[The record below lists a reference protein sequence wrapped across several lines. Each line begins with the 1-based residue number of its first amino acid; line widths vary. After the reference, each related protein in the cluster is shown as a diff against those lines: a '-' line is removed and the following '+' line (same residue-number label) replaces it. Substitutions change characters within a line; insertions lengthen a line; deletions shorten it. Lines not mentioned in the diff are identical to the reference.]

1 MLLTVG
7 TVASRYGDAYLARHG
22 AAILP
27 SHRRALHA
35 LAACRTAA
43 LGGHVSG
50 CDHCGYEHFTYHS
63 CRNRSCPQCHTT
75 ATADWSAARETEL
88 LPIPYFH
95 VVFTLPS
102 ALRDLVRAHQ
112 RTALALLMSAAA
124 ESLQALAAD
133 AHYVGGRLGILAV
146 LHTWTRALVY
156 HPHVHCLVP
165 GGGLAPDG
173 QTWVAARANYLV
185 PVRALSVHFRARF
198 LSRLTA
204 ALPDVVIPA
213 RVWQTPWVVYCK
225 PAVQGSGAVL
235 RYLARYVHRVAITN
249 ARLVAVEDGQVTFRY
264 RDRRDASAGA
274 WRTMTLSADEFL
286 RRFLQHVLPR
296 GFHKV
301 RYYGIWHPSAAAL
314 RSRLTLALVPT
325 TRSPGSAM
333 PAPVSPS
340 GGALPARPCPR
351 CEHGTLCLS
360 RVLMRVPRVRP
371 TARAPCDRPGSHACS
386 SPRTCP
392 AGT

>member
-1 MLLTVG
+1 MLSLG
-7 TVASRYGDAYLARHG
+7 AIASRHGEAYLARHG

-27 SHRRALHA
+27 SHRRALHD

-50 CDHCGYEHFTYHS
+50 CDSCGYEHFTYHS
-63 CRNRSCPQCHTT
+63 CRNRSCPQCHTV
-75 ATADWSAARETEL
+75 ATAAWSAARETEL

-95 VVFTLPS
+95 VVFTLP
-102 ALRDLVRAHQ
+102 AELREIVRAHQ
-112 RTALALLMSAAA
+112 RVALALLMATAA

-133 AHYVGGRLGILAV
+133 DHYVGGRLGILAV

-173 QTWVAARANYLV
+173 HTWIAARAHFLV
-185 PVRALSVHFRARF
+185 PVRALSVRFRARF
-198 LSRLTA
+198 LARLKA
-204 ALPDVVIPA
+204 QLPEVAIPA
-213 RVWQTPWVVYCK
+213 SVWQTPWVVYCK
-225 PAVQGSGAVL
+225 PALQGSGAVL

-249 ARLVAVEDGQVTFRY
+249 ARLVAVEHEQVTFRY

-274 WRTMTLSADEFL
+274 WCTMTLSADEFL

-301 RYYGIWHPSAAAL
+301 RYYGIWHPSAAPL
-314 RSRLTLALVPT
+314 RARLTLALAPSTPPTAGARPERVPA
-325 TRSPGSAM
+325 S
-333 PAPVSPS
+333 S
-340 GGALPARPCPR
+340 GDTPPRPCPR
-351 CEHGTLCLS
+351 CEHGTLRLTHVIA
-360 RVLMRVPRVRP
+360 RAPRSRP
-371 TARAPCDRPGSHACS
+371 TARAP
-386 SPRTCP
+386 
-392 AGT
+392 

>member
-1 MLLTVG
+1 MLTVG
-7 TVASRYGDAYLARHG
+7 AIAARFGEAYLAHHG

-27 SHRRALHA
+27 SHRRALRD

-50 CDHCGYEHFTYHS
+50 CDHCGYEHYTYHS
-63 CRNRSCPQCHTT
+63 CRNRSCPQCHSA
-75 ATADWSAARETEL
+75 ATAAWSVAREAEL

-95 VVFTLPS
+95 VVFTLPA
-102 ALRDLVRAHQ
+102 ALRELVRAHQ
-112 RTALALLMSAAA
+112 RVALALLMATAA

-133 AHYVGGRLGILAV
+133 DHYVGGRLGILAV

-173 QTWVAARANYLV
+173 QTWAAARADFLV

-198 LSRLTA
+198 LARLQA
-204 ALPDVVIPA
+204 QLPDVVLP
-213 RVWQTPWVVYCK
+213 RCVWRTPWVVYCK

-249 ARLVAVEDGQVTFRY
+249 ARLVSVTPAAVTFRY
-264 RDRRDASAGA
+264 RDRRDAGAGG
-274 WRTMTLSADEFL
+274 WRAMTLSADEFL

-301 RYYGIWHPSAAAL
+301 RYYGIWHPSAAPL
-314 RSRLTLALVPT
+314 RARLTLALASPT
-325 TRSPGSAM
+325 HSTAEAR
-333 PAPVSPS
+333 PARGTVSGTDRP
-340 GGALPARPCPR
+340 PRPCPH
-351 CEHGTLCLS
+351 CHQGTLRRTGVIARTPL
-360 RVLMRVPRVRP
+360 RRP
-371 TARAPCDRPGSHACS
+371 TAMAP
-386 SPRTCP
+386 
-392 AGT
+392 

>member
-1 MLLTVG
+1 MLTLG
-7 TVASRYGDAYLARHG
+7 AIAARHGDAYLARHG

-27 SHRRALHA
+27 SHRRALHD

-63 CRNRSCPQCHTT
+63 CRNRSCPQCHTV
-75 ATADWSAARETEL
+75 ATAAWSAARETEL

-102 ALRDLVRAHQ
+102 ELRALVRTHQ
-112 RTALALLMSAAA
+112 RVALALLMATAA
-124 ESLQALAAD
+124 ESLRALAAD

-146 LHTWTRALVY
+146 LQTWTRALVY

-165 GGGLAPDG
+165 GGGLAPGG
-173 QTWVAARANYLV
+173 QTWAAARADFLV

-198 LSRLTA
+198 LARLQA
-204 ALPDVVIPA
+204 QLPDVVVPP
-213 RVWQTPWVVYCK
+213 RVWRTPWIVYCK
-225 PAVQGSGAVL
+225 PAVQGRGAVL

-249 ARLVAVEDGQVTFRY
+249 ARLVSVTPGQVTFRY
-264 RDRRDASAGA
+264 RDRRDAGARA

-301 RYYGIWHPSAAAL
+301 RYYGIWHPSAAPL
-314 RSRLTLALVPT
+314 RARLTLALASLTPPT
-325 TRSPGSAM
+325 VELERVTAAGGDTSP
-333 PAPVSPS
+333 
-340 GGALPARPCPR
+340 RPCPR
-351 CEHGTLCLS
+351 CDHGTLRRTGVIARTPL
-360 RVLMRVPRVRP
+360 RRP
-371 TARAPCDRPGSHACS
+371 TAMAP
-386 SPRTCP
+386 
-392 AGT
+392 

>member
-7 TVASRYGDAYLARHG
+7 AVASCYGDAYLARHG

-27 SHRRALHA
+27 SHRRALHD

-50 CDHCGYEHFTYHS
+50 CDHCGYAHFTYHS
-63 CRNRSCPQCHTT
+63 CRNRSCPQCHTA
-75 ATADWSAARETEL
+75 ATAEWSAARETEL

-102 ALRDLVRAHQ
+102 ELRDLVRAHQ
-112 RTALALLMSAAA
+112 RVALALLMSAAA

-173 QTWVAARANYLV
+173 QTWVAAREHFLV

-198 LSRLTA
+198 LARLKA

-249 ARLVAVEDGQVTFRY
+249 ARLVAVAHEQVTFRY
-264 RDRRDASAGA
+264 RDRRDAHAGA
-274 WRTMTLSADEFL
+274 WRLMTLSADEFL

-301 RYYGIWHPSAAAL
+301 RYYGIWHPSAAPL
-314 RSRLTLALVPT
+314 RARLTLALASTARV
-325 TRSPGSAM
+325 
-333 PAPVSPS
+333 PAPASPVPAS
-340 GGALPARPCPR
+340 SPAADALPRPCPR
-351 CEHGTLCLS
+351 CDQGMLS
-360 RVLMRVPRVRP
+360 LHRVLP
-371 TARAPCDRPGSHACS
+371 RAPRLRATAMAP
-386 SPRTCP
+386 
-392 AGT
+392 

>member
-1 MLLTVG
+1 MLTLG
-7 TVASRYGDAYLARHG
+7 AIASRHGDAYLARHG

-27 SHRRALHA
+27 SHRRALQD

-63 CRNRSCPQCHTT
+63 CRNRSCPQCHTA
-75 ATADWSAARETEL
+75 ATAAWSAARATEL

-102 ALRDLVRAHQ
+102 ELRAIVRTHQ
-112 RTALALLMSAAA
+112 RVALALLMATAA

-133 AHYVGGRLGILAV
+133 DHYVGGRLGILAV

-173 QTWVAARANYLV
+173 QTWAAARAAFLV

-198 LSRLTA
+198 LARLHA
-204 ALPDVVIPA
+204 HLPDVVLPA
-213 RVWQTPWVVYCK
+213 RVWQQQWVVYCK

-249 ARLVAVEDGQVTFRY
+249 ARLVACSPEQVTFRY
-264 RDRRDASAGA
+264 RDRRDAGAGA

-301 RYYGIWHPSAAAL
+301 RYYGIWHPSAAPL
-314 RSRLTLALVPT
+314 RARLTMALAPSAPPTAAVRPERVPASGADT
-325 TRSPGSAM
+325 
-333 PAPVSPS
+333 AP
-340 GGALPARPCPR
+340 RPCPR
-351 CEHGTLCLS
+351 CERGTLRLARVIS
-360 RVLMRVPRVRP
+360 RAPRSRP
-371 TARAPCDRPGSHACS
+371 TARAP
-386 SPRTCP
+386 
-392 AGT
+392 